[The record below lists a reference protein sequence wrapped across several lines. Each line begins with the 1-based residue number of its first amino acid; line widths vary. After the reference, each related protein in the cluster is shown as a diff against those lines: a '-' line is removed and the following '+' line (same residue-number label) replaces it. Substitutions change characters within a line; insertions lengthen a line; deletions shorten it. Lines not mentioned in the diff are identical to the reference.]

1 MFVLVIKKIRREI
14 KEGRGERK
22 KKRGG
27 SRRKWSLEIGVG
39 IVG

>member
-14 KEGRGERK
+14 KEGRRK
-22 KKRGG
+22 KKRSR